1 MTKYSKDILDKAI
14 NHGKKILNIYNELIN
29 AEAYY
34 QKETDYYLEL
44 VNKLSKAVDE
54 EKAFYE
60 TLTPDVATYFLN
72 QMFGSTFLSFDD
84 YVNACFRLDE
94 EKLVLTRVSFRLEEI
109 IDARG
114 YDDDEEESINS
125 VVDADNTFELD
136 PEDIEE
142 LVNAAGDID
151 YLNKLDRALEEDV
164 INTIVFFINLY
175 ISNPK
180 YNRIN
185 EFLIKYKYYLIFIFM
200 DNEAGAIRK
209 KFGDGG
215 ELYWGMRIIYDLE
228 NANDEDEYQEV
239 KRALT
244 FDLLYEHGE
253 ELLNTLFKEVE
264 DEEYYAKAMFSQIVI
279 RALSLFT
286 TEVEFKEF
294 ANFLEEQ
301 IDTVDRDNYL
311 IENII
316 RGAISKY
323 EKDKEYPRSLS
334 LREQKN

>member
-1 MTKYSKDILDKAI
+1 MEKYSKDILDKAI
-14 NHGKKILNIYNELIN
+14 NYGKRILDIYNELIN

-34 QKETDYYLEL
+34 QKGTEHYLWL
-44 VNKLSKAVDE
+44 VKKLAIAIEEESK
-54 EKAFYE
+54 FYK
-60 TLTPDVATYFLN
+60 TFSSNMAKYFLN
-72 QMFGSTFLSFDD
+72 QMFGGTFLSFDD
-84 YVNACFRLDE
+84 YVKASYILDE
-94 EKLVLTRVSFRLEEI
+94 EKLVLTRVSYRLEEVLYI
-109 IDARG
+109 NG
-114 YDDDEEESINS
+114 YEDDEISSPMPVSENYFTINP
-125 VVDADNTFELD
+125 DDLEK
-136 PEDIEE
+136 EDIERN
-142 LVNAAGDID
+142 VD
-151 YLNKLDRALEEDV
+151 YLNNLDRVLEEDV

-180 YNRIN
+180 YSRIN
-185 EFLIKYKYYLIFIFM
+185 EYLIRYKYYLLFIFL
-200 DNEAGAIRK
+200 DNEK
-209 KFGDGG
+209 WFVKTNFDDGG
-215 ELYWGMRIIYDLE
+215 GLYWRMRIVYDLE
-228 NANDEDEYQEV
+228 GDDDEEEYQEV
-239 KRALT
+239 KRAMT

-253 ELLNTLFKEVE
+253 ELLNTLFREVE
-264 DEEYYAKAMFSQIVI
+264 DEEYYAKAMFAQIII

-334 LREQKN
+334 LRKQKN